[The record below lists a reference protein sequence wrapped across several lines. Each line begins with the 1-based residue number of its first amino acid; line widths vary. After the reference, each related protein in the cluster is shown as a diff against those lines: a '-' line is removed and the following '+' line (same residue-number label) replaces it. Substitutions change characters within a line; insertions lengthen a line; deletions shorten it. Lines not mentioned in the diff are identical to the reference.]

1 MRRFVGWAALLVGT
15 TVMAACGAD
24 IPEDYTAETRENF
37 LVACTDPL
45 ADSILITE
53 LCECVFESTQSRF
66 TFDRFVQFE
75 DALRSNLE
83 ADLNTAMSDV
93 LADCILREADL

>member
-1 MRRFVGWAALLVGT
+1 MDRLTGLLALAALALGIS
-15 TVMAACGAD
+15 ACGGD
-24 IPEDYTAETRENF
+24 IPEDYTVETRDNF

-45 ADSILITE
+45 SDSILITE

-66 TFDRFVQFE
+66 TFDRFVEFE
-75 DALRSNLE
+75 DALRSDLD
-83 ADLNTAMSDV
+83 ADLNTAMNDV